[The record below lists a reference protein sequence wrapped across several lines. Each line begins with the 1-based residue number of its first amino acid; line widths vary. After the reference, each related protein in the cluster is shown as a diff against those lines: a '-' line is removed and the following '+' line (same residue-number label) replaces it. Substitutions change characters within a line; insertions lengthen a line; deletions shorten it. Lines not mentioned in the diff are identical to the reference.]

1 MVSASHFYFKT
12 LFLQKNVKMNWRVVL
27 LTFVVGLNFSCSSD
41 DTNENGETVS
51 LSKTIKKYSEK
62 VYYNQQIDYQFTANF
77 NYSEGKLV
85 SISDAQDVLEFHYN
99 SNKISQIKKYS
110 NNQLV
115 STNYLNYEGSLL
127 NSIVNDSNDEKKILT
142 YNNGTLSLV
151 KNQHLENSNWIT
163 DSEKQYTFLTNNIQQ
178 IITVNYSFSSSYK
191 STFEYDAKNN
201 PMKMMNPY
209 LKFILQY
216 ETCDF
221 ISSNNILK
229 RYSYSDVNDSTG
241 TLSYEYEITYD
252 VDNYPVLIKK
262 YSEFST

>member
-1 MVSASHFYFKT
+1 
-12 LFLQKNVKMNWRVVL
+12 MNWRVVL
-27 LTFVVGLNFSCSSD
+27 LTVVGLNFSCSSD
-41 DTNENGETVS
+41 DTNENDETVS

-85 SISDAQDVLEFHYN
+85 SISDAQNVLEFHYN
-99 SNKISQIKKYS
+99 SNKMSQIKKYS

-115 STNYLNYEGSLL
+115 STNYLNYEGSFLT
-127 NSIVNDSNDEKKILT
+127 SIVNDSNDEKQILT
-142 YNNGTLSLV
+142 YINGTLFLV

-163 DSEKQYTFLTNNIQQ
+163 DSEKQYTFLANNIQQ
-178 IITVNYSFSSSYK
+178 VIIQNYSFSFSNK
-191 STFEYDAKNN
+191 STFEYDDKNN

-229 RYSYSDVNDSTG
+229 RYSYSDVNSSTG
-241 TLSYEYEITYD
+241 TLSHQYEITYD
-252 VDNYPVLIKK
+252 AENYPVLIKK
-262 YSEFST
+262 YDVSATQPILISEAIIEYN